1 MFDVVIPGMIII
13 RKNTTEIILKGRRT
27 RGSRCAERL
36 ALVGAHI
43 AELALFDAGVD
54 AEVVPTTQYLGSGA
68 YAPVVMVRIVH

>member
-27 RGSRCAERL
+27 RGRRCAERL
-36 ALVGAHI
+36 ALVGAHT
-43 AELALFDAGVD
+43 AELALFDARID
-54 AEVVPTTQYLGSGA
+54 AEVVPTTQYLGSGT

>member
-13 RKNTTEIILKGRRT
+13 RKNTTEIILKGRST
-27 RGSRCAERL
+27 RGRRCAERL
-36 ALVGAHI
+36 ALVGSHI